1 MKRFK
6 EIGVTVLKD
15 FKVKENSE
23 EMKKLLYEINDIL
36 YKKQQQYALYTT
48 ANRLRDILIQ
58 YGVQIKGLELKKD
71 SFKQKQNEILQ
82 KLRTICTNLNTY
94 ILDYQETDESEIN
107 ASHSLQKYQLGKYIN
122 NKDKLTTEEILA
134 LLNENKELY
143 GDLKEDRVLQSFT
156 KMQNELIERLN
167 KFYCF

>member
-1 MKRFK
+1 MNRFK

-58 YGVQIKGLELKKD
+58 YGVQIKGMELKKD
-71 SFKQKQNEILQ
+71 SFKQKQNEAF
-82 KLRTICTNLNTY
+82 R
-94 ILDYQETDESEIN
+94 
-107 ASHSLQKYQLGKYIN
+107 
-122 NKDKLTTEEILA
+122 
-134 LLNENKELY
+134 
-143 GDLKEDRVLQSFT
+143 
-156 KMQNELIERLN
+156 IERPGSRSR
-167 KFYCF
+167 

>member
-48 ANRLRDILIQ
+48 ANRLMNILIQ
-58 YGVQIKGLELKKD
+58 YGVQIKGLELKKN

-107 ASHSLQKYQLGKYIN
+107 ASHSLQKYQLGKYIK
-122 NKDKLTTEEILA
+122 NKDKLSKEEILT

-143 GDLKEDRVLQSFT
+143 GDLKEDTVLQSFT